1 MDQICDVNPLYLGAG
16 GGEVHHSQRAVLR
29 DQHGLRPDAQGGGPA
44 LHHEDGGLELSNV
57 RCNYSVAQGRKLKS
71 LMRTLCVV
79 VILWS

>member
-16 GGEVHHSQRAVLR
+16 GGEVHHPQRAVLG

-44 LHHEDGGLELSNV
+44 LHHEDGGIELSSV

-71 LMRTLCVV
+71 LMCTFV
-79 VILWS
+79 